1 MAIRSG
7 AGTGVIV
14 SLVVFVLTTVFL
26 LVVSIVFYTGK
37 VEQTEATVKA
47 QDDLN
52 MFIDSEEQNLDSFLR
67 IVASAKADDK
77 SVANYLNSDLESLRV
92 LVSGSPDT
100 STENI
105 RSTLG
110 NALSNG
116 GSLFLAFE
124 RLTRQLK
131 ERQQEL
137 DARISELNS
146 ARDQITSLEQTV
158 TGSVNATALAL
169 ASAKLEWSDIQD
181 ESEVLAQNVDA
192 HFSSRL
198 QRDDRLIGGKTSFIQ
213 QLENERDTLIKEK
226 TILANDAA
234 DLRDLVSASRMSSI
248 DPAMLVD
255 GTILDIA
262 GTDRVFVDLGSQ
274 DHIVLG
280 MSFEVYD
287 DQSQLRVDKNG
298 SLPRGKASIEIIKVG
313 VTTSTAKVTQ
323 STPGRPIVRDNII
336 VNAIYDPDY
345 QYKFM
350 VHGQF
355 DADGDGVP
363 ERNNSFIKDR
373 IATWGGIVVQS
384 QEFLP
389 GDLDFLVL
397 GMQPQEPRPLP
408 RNASEP
414 MINDYVRKQQAFLNY
429 SSLLEQAQDVKIPVL
444 NANRLDI
451 LTGQPTK

>member
-26 LVVSIVFYTGK
+26 LVLSIIFYAGR
-37 VEQTEATVKA
+37 VEQTDLTDKA
-47 QDDLN
+47 KKDLST
-52 MFIDSEEQNLDSFLR
+52 FITSEEQNLDSFQR
-67 IVASAKADDK
+67 IVASAKADRV
-77 SVANYLNSDLESLRV
+77 SVAGYLNSDLESLRV
-92 LVSGSPDT
+92 LVSGAPDT
-100 STENI
+100 SNESI
-105 RSTLG
+105 RSTL
-110 NALSNG
+110 NKALSNG

-124 RLTRQLK
+124 RQNRQLQ

-146 ARDQITSLEQTV
+146 ARDQIASLEQSV
-158 TGSVNATALAL
+158 SDSVNATAQAL
-169 ASAKLEWSDIQD
+169 AAARVQWSDIQN
-181 ESEVLAQNVDA
+181 ESEVLAQNVDT
-192 HFSSRL
+192 HFANRL
-198 QRDDRLIGGKTSFIQ
+198 QRDDRLIGGKTSLIH
-213 QLENERDTLIKEK
+213 QLESERDTLIKEK

-234 DLRDLVSASRMSSI
+234 DLRELVSTSRMSSI

-255 GTILDIA
+255 GSILDVA
-262 GTDRVFVDLGSQ
+262 GTDRVFIGLGAQ

-287 DQSQLRVDKNG
+287 DQSQLRVNEKG
-298 SLPRGKASIEIIKVG
+298 ELPRGKASIEIIKVG
-313 VTTSTAKVTQ
+313 QTTSTAKVTQ

-336 VNAIYDPDY
+336 VNAIYDPHY
-345 QYKFM
+345 KYKFM

-363 ERNNSFIKDR
+363 EQNNTFIKDR
-373 IATWGGIVVQS
+373 IETWGGIVVES

-397 GMQPQEPRPLP
+397 GIQPQEARPLP

-414 MINDYVRKQQAFLNY
+414 MINDYVRKQQAFSNY
-429 SSLLEQAQDVKIPVL
+429 TSLLEQAQDVKIPVL

>member
-26 LVVSIVFYTGK
+26 LVLSIVFYTGK
-37 VEQTEATVKA
+37 VEQTDATDKA
-47 QDDLN
+47 KKDLST
-52 MFIDSEEQNLDSFLR
+52 FITSEEQNLDSFQR
-67 IVASAKADDK
+67 IVASAKDDGM
-77 SVANYLNSDLESLRV
+77 SVAGYLNSDLESLRI

-100 STENI
+100 STNNI
-105 RSTLG
+105 RSTLD

-124 RLTRQLK
+124 RLSRQLK

-137 DARISELNS
+137 DARISELNA

-158 TGSVNATALAL
+158 TDSVNATALAL

-192 HFSSRL
+192 HFASRL
-198 QRDDRLIGGKTSFIQ
+198 QRDERLIGGKTSFIQ
-213 QLENERDTLIKEK
+213 QLENERDALIKEK

-287 DQSQLRVDKNG
+287 DQSQLRVDKDG
-298 SLPRGKASIEIIKVG
+298 VLPRGSK
-313 VTTSTAKVTQ
+313 
-323 STPGRPIVRDNII
+323 
-336 VNAIYDPDY
+336 
-345 QYKFM
+345 
-350 VHGQF
+350 
-355 DADGDGVP
+355 
-363 ERNNSFIKDR
+363 
-373 IATWGGIVVQS
+373 
-384 QEFLP
+384 
-389 GDLDFLVL
+389 
-397 GMQPQEPRPLP
+397 
-408 RNASEP
+408 
-414 MINDYVRKQQAFLNY
+414 
-429 SSLLEQAQDVKIPVL
+429 
-444 NANRLDI
+444 
-451 LTGQPTK
+451 